1 MRALIV
7 FTRAPLP
14 GRTKTRMM
22 PYLDAEECA
31 LLHEAMLR
39 DISRECAGC
48 RADLFISYTPLEGL
62 QSLRSIFGRSCEYLL
77 QEGEG
82 LGERMYHAIEN
93 VLSRGYSSCILTG
106 SDIAELR
113 SADLERAFGLLERAD
128 LVFGRSR
135 DGGYYLIGMK
145 KAWREA
151 FDLGSYGHR
160 SVFEDTLSRL
170 AKKRLKIAY
179 VRTLYD
185 LDTKEDLR
193 FYRERMR
200 RYGIFARKDQRRQK
214 LRAGKLQRGCLGRFL
229 KERIRISIIIPVYN
243 EEKTILA
250 LQEQLLPHLNEAEII
265 FADGGSSD
273 RSTELIDERFRLI
286 RTPKGRA
293 LQMNEAARQS
303 SGDVLFFLHCD
314 SELPQNF
321 LEEIREVIADYRAGC
336 FGIAFHSRNFFMFTC
351 RVISNH
357 RIKDRKVM
365 FGDQGIFI
373 ERKLFFEAGMFPLL
387 PIMEDYQFS
396 LTLKQMGVRLGIAK
410 HRIYTSDRRFRGST
424 MDKLRLMWKM
434 NRLRK
439 MYRDGI
445 DIERIA
451 RLYRDLR

>member
-22 PYLDAEECA
+22 PYLKGEECA
-31 LLHEAMLR
+31 LLHEAMLK
-39 DISRECAGC
+39 DISRECRKC
-48 RADLFISYTPLEGL
+48 RANLFISYTPSEGL
-62 QSLRSIFGRSCEYLL
+62 QSLRSIFGKNCEYLL

-82 LGERMYHAIEN
+82 LGERMHHAIEN
-93 VLSRGYSSCILTG
+93 VLFKGYSSCILIG
-106 SDIAELR
+106 SDIAELQGE
-113 SADLERAFGLLERAD
+113 DLEKAFDRLERAD

-135 DGGYYLIGMK
+135 DGGYYLVGIK

-151 FDLGSYGHR
+151 FDLDRYGHE
-160 SVFEDTLSRL
+160 SVFEETLSRL
-170 AKKRLKIAY
+170 KERGLKIAY
-179 VRTLYD
+179 ARTLYD
-185 LDTKEDLR
+185 LDTKEDLCL
-193 FYRERMR
+193 YRERMR
-200 RYGIFARKDQRRQK
+200 KYGIFGKKSRRRQM
-214 LRAGKLQRGCLGRFL
+214 LRAKRLQEGYLGKFL

-250 LQEQLLPHLNEAEII
+250 LQKQLLPHLEEAEII
-265 FADGGSSD
+265 FADGGSTD
-273 RSTELIDERFRLI
+273 RSVELIDRRFKLI
-286 RTPKGRA
+286 RTSKGRA
-293 LQMNEAARQS
+293 LQMNEAAKQS

-314 SELPQNF
+314 SELPKNF
-321 LEEIREVIADYRAGC
+321 LEEIREVIVNYRAGC
-336 FGIAFHSRNFFMFTC
+336 FGIAFHSKNFFMFTC

-365 FGDQGIFI
+365 FGDQGIFV
-373 ERKLFFEAGMFPLL
+373 ERKLFFEAGMFPPL

-396 LTLKQMGVRLGIAK
+396 LTLKEMGVRLGMAK

-424 MDKLRLMWKM
+424 MDKLKLMWKM

-439 MYRDGI
+439 MYRDGR